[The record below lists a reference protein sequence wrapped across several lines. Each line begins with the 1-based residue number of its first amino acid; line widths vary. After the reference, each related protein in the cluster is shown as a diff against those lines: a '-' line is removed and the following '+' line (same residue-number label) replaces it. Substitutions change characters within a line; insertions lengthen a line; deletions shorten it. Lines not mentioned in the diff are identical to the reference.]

1 MSQTNWPLSSLP
13 ILKLDD
19 VGAKQACE
27 LFYTTQYRIIWGLPM
42 VHSFSF
48 LSDTEY
54 LTLSTHLLLVTNK
67 RKMSIRQN
75 PLYLT
80 LRTIQYNETVMEQ

>member
-1 MSQTNWPLSSLP
+1 
-13 ILKLDD
+13 
-19 VGAKQACE
+19 
-27 LFYTTQYRIIWGLPM
+27 M

-67 RKMSIRQN
+67 RKMSIRLN
-75 PLYLT
+75 PLYWT